1 MSKEIQIF
9 KNDEF
14 GQVRGILIND
24 EPYFIGKEVAEVLGY
39 ANSKDAIQKHVDEE
53 DKRIIQRSQFA
64 TLEIP
69 NRGLTIINE
78 SGLYSLILSSKLP
91 NAKKFKRWV
100 TSEVLPQIRKTGGYI
115 PINEDDSEKDILA
128 KAVLIANKT
137 IEQKDAKIIELSSKN
152 NELEE
157 KIEDDKHKVSFAEA
171 VENSDDVILVKE
183 MATIITQNGF
193 KIGQNQLFD
202 YLRDYKY
209 LCSKKGGM
217 YNLPTKKHEDLFK
230 VTKRTIQHTQGTE
243 VKNTPKITGKGQ
255 LYFIK
260 KFAEYKLQG
269 LTIKDLLSKKQE
281 AM

>member
-53 DKRIIQRSQFA
+53 DKQIIQRSQFA

-100 TSEVLPQIRKTGGYI
+100 TSEVLPQIRKTGSYQIPKISKELQAIFMIDGKTEELKNEINGVKKDLEDFKDNAPLFNSECDELMDRVKSVATKILGYKT
-115 PINEDDSEKDILA
+115 PAYNDKSLRGRVYSDMQHQLRREFGVKKY
-128 KAVLIANKT
+128 KAIKRCQLSKAFEIVNNYVAPTVLIDEIT
-137 IEQKDAKIIELSSKN
+137 RVN
-152 NELEE
+152 NQ
-157 KIEDDKHKVSFAEA
+157 VSFE
-171 VENSDDVILVKE
+171 
-183 MATIITQNGF
+183 
-193 KIGQNQLFD
+193 
-202 YLRDYKY
+202 
-209 LCSKKGGM
+209 
-217 YNLPTKKHEDLFK
+217 
-230 VTKRTIQHTQGTE
+230 
-243 VKNTPKITGKGQ
+243 
-255 LYFIK
+255 
-260 KFAEYKLQG
+260 
-269 LTIKDLLSKKQE
+269 E